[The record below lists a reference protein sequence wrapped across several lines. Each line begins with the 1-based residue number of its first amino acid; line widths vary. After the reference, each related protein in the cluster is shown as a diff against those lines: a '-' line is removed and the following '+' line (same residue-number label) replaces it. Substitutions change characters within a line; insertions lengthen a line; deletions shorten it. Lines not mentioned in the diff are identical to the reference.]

1 MQRDLRYGPESD
13 MLLDLI
19 RPEEIQD
26 PTPLV
31 LWIHGGAFVGGSK
44 EELTGYFQTIAAEGY
59 TVAAPRYS
67 LAPKHHYPTPLR
79 QIGQALAFLQ
89 GNASRLNLDPERVV
103 IAGDSAGAHIA
114 AQIAALVSTPGYAQR
129 VGVPVPLDRG
139 RLLGLILACGPYDLS
154 LADDTS
160 TPAVAVLIK
169 ASLWAYSGRRRF
181 MDDASLAPWSITDF
195 VTPEFPPTLITVGNS
210 DPLRAH
216 SERLAAA
223 LTEVGLKP
231 ETVFWPD
238 ADPPLGHEYQFLLDT
253 EAAQVFLARML
264 AFLAEQTHNADA
276 QLLSRMGDSEEQ
288 EKT

>member
-1 MQRDLRYGPESD
+1 

-19 RPEEIQD
+19 RPKESSD

-44 EELTGYFQTIAAEGY
+44 EELSGYFQMIAAQGY

-79 QIGQALAFLQ
+79 QIGEALAFLE
-89 GNASRLNLDPERVV
+89 GNAARLRLDPDRIV

-114 AQIAALVSTPGYAQR
+114 AQIATLVSTPGYSR
-129 VGVPVPLDRG
+129 LVGVPAPLDRQ

-154 LADDTS
+154 LADDTD
-160 TPAVAVLIK
+160 TPADAVLIK
-169 ASLWAYSGRRRF
+169 TSLWAYSGKRKF
-181 MDDASLAPWSITDF
+181 MDEVSLAPWSITNYL
-195 VTPEFPPTLITVGNS
+195 TPGFPPTLITVGNA

-216 SERLAAA
+216 SERLAEA
-223 LTEVGLKP
+223 LSKVGLEP

-238 ADPPLGHEYQFLLDT
+238 MDPPLGHEYQFLLDT
-253 EAAQVFLARML
+253 EPAQVFLGRML
-264 AFLAEQTHNADA
+264 AFLAEKTGATDA
-276 QLLSRMGDSEEQ
+276 QLLSGTGEGEEQ
-288 EKT
+288 DLP